1 MSSHITH
8 LTAGPNS
15 LTLLLVPYPSLFS
28 PGPIPHSL
36 FSAQPL
42 PINFTLHARP
52 ISLYCSSPF
61 FHCPSHFSLLF
72 VSFFPLPGPFIFTVR
87 LLFSI
92 ARPILLTS
100 LIVPT
105 RSLLAHP
112 FLLTSLLVPFHSLY
126 YSSYH
131 THCTPR
137 PISISFFLSLNS

>member
-1 MSSHITH
+1 MSSHITNCSSQ
-8 LTAGPNS
+8 LTYFTPRPIPLS
-15 LTLLLVPYPSLFS
+15 LFSWSHTPLSLLLVPYPSLFT
-28 PGPIPHSL
+28 PGPIPL
-36 FSAQPL
+36 
-42 PINFTLHARP
+42 
-52 ISLYCSSPF
+52 SLYSW
-61 FHCPSHFSLLF
+61 SHTPLSLLRN
-72 VSFFPLPGPFIFTVR
+72 PFLLISHCMPVPFLFTVR